1 MDDLTR
7 LEYESSAKTLRLE
20 LKAWENDWAKAHGK
34 KPGREDIKG
43 NADIGALCILR
54 IQSQVY

>member
-1 MDDLTR
+1 MDDHTR
-7 LEYESSAKTLRLE
+7 SEYESSAKTLRLE

-43 NADIGALCILR
+43 HAVIGALCNLR
-54 IQSQVY
+54 TQSRVY